1 MEYQV
6 YESGGQYRW
15 RLVAANNRIIAN
27 SGEAYHNKQDCLGA
41 IGLVK
46 NSGSAP
52 VKDLTQTASAY
63 RR

>member
-27 SGEAYHNKQDCLGA
+27 SGEAYHNKQDCLNA

-46 NSGSAP
+46 NSANAP
-52 VKDLTQTASAY
+52 VRDLTQTAAF